1 MRCLKSL
8 VFLLIAFL
16 AYGSE
21 AHSRY
26 VYSQDYFRIS
36 LSVGRNRY
44 QADGNIAGYSNVSFV
59 ELSGQLYNANE
70 DFGCEL
76 DNETVPLSPP
86 FVLFA
91 PLSDTCD
98 DYAKALAAQ
107 KLGAAAVIFYTTDSR
122 RTFTNKRM
130 PDLKVA
136 VTRITVSESSSI
148 ANALIS
154 GSEENVQPVDIQGQF
169 VRATIYLSRNQPTSR
184 TFYFVVFAFSLLIL
198 LSLMWFII
206 SYIKRML
213 RQCSQRRRRVSYHN
227 YTLCTLGIRGQSVVL
242 AL

>member
-1 MRCLKSL
+1 MRLL
-8 VFLLIAFL
+8 VLLVL
-16 AYGSE
+16 AISAYESE

-36 LSVGRNRY
+36 LSVGKNRY
-44 QADGNIAGYSNVSFV
+44 QADGNIASYSNVSFA
-59 ELSGQLYNANE
+59 EISGQLYNAND
-70 DFGCEL
+70 DFGCEV

-91 PLSDTCD
+91 PLSDACD
-98 DYAKALAAQ
+98 DYVKALAAQ

-122 RTFTNKRM
+122 RTFTNKRI

-136 VTRITVSESSSI
+136 VTRITVSQSSKI

-154 GSEENVQPVDIQGQF
+154 GSEEYVQPVDINGLSVQ
-169 VRATIYLSRNQPTSR
+169 ATIYLSRNQPTSR

-206 SYIKRML
+206 SYVKRML
-213 RQCSQRRRRVSYHN
+213 RQCSQRRRRVSHH
-227 YTLCTLGIRGQSVVL
+227 TLVG
-242 AL
+242 